1 MFLFLGM
8 PRKRAKEEPAD
19 DAQSYFEHLVATYDS
34 LTLDE
39 KKKNEELATRID
51 AHIRN
56 ATKELDWDYLLK
68 LEILILRLLPDQM
81 LQRKTWLIRERFRE
95 AAGEQDFRDYQDSK
109 PPDTDEPK
117 GALVADL
124 EVVLDDLFWRHK
136 LRTLWDRQWKR
147 LVTSIA
153 IGFACVAAA
162 SLAVVASWGLLG
174 ASVEMVTF
182 KAVLTLTA
190 VALAGM
196 AGSLVSLLQRLQSVP
211 NNQKRSVNL
220 IGIANGRALVLQ
232 SLMTGAVFAFLM
244 LLLFGSGL
252 LQGSLFLDVDWK
264 GTFLQGLA
272 AISGTGSNLAR
283 LLVWCFV
290 AGFAE
295 RLVPD
300 ILDRLSKKGSSAP
313 LFGEEGDGGAGEK

>member
-1 MFLFLGM
+1 MPLFLGM
-8 PRKRAKEEPAD
+8 PRKGPKEPAED
-19 DAQSYFEHLVATYDS
+19 VRSYFKHLVATYHS
-34 LTLDE
+34 LTPDE
-39 KKKNEELATRID
+39 KKANEGLAARID
-51 AHIRN
+51 EHIQN
-56 ATKELDWDYLLK
+56 AKNELDWDYLLE
-68 LEILILRLLPDQM
+68 LEMLILRLLPDQ
-81 LQRKTWLIRERFRE
+81 LIQRKTWIIRERFRE
-95 AAGEQDFRDYQDSK
+95 AAGEQDFRDYQNSK
-109 PPDTDEPK
+109 PPNADEPK

-147 LVTSIA
+147 LVTAIA
-153 IGFACVAAA
+153 IGFACIAAA
-162 SLAVVASWGLLG
+162 SLAVVAAWGFLG
-174 ASVEMVTF
+174 VSVKMVTL
-182 KAVLTLTA
+182 KAVLTLAA

-211 NNQKRSVNL
+211 HNQKRAVNL
-220 IGIANGRALVLQ
+220 IGIENGRALVLQ
-232 SLMTGAVFAFLM
+232 SLMTGAIFAFLM

-252 LQGSLFLDVDWK
+252 LQGGMFLNVKWT

-272 AISGTGSNLAR
+272 DMSGTGSQLAM

-300 ILDRLSKKGSSAP
+300 ILDRLSKKGSAAP
-313 LFGEEGDGGAGEK
+313 LFGEGDRGAAEK